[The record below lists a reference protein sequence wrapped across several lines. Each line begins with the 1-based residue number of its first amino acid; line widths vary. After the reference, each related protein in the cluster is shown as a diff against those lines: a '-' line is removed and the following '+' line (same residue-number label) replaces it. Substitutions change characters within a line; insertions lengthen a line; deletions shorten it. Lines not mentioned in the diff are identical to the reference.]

1 MRSTPHKEPHHDDS
15 VERLHLPVLLRFPVH
30 LRLPAAGAAVHYLP
44 VRPGL
49 PLRRTLPLRR
59 GLPLRG
65 SGAMNAAQDRGRAC
79 HRRAVLL
86 AGAMVA
92 ALGLTACSH
101 AMMLVGAGTKRPAA
115 SEFGFGPRTS
125 AQGRYVATLV
135 PERELRPRQMH
146 TVRVTI
152 ADGSGVA
159 LDGATLTIGGGMP
172 QHGHGLPT
180 RPRVAR
186 TLGDGTYEIAGVRF
200 NMGGWWELK
209 FRIAGAPADSIVFN
223 LAL

>member
-1 MRSTPHKEPHHDDS
+1 MTTATD
-15 VERLHLPVLLRFPVH
+15 
-30 LRLPAAGAAVHYLP
+30 
-44 VRPGL
+44 
-49 PLRRTLPLRR
+49 LRRALGR
-59 GLPLRG
+59 
-65 SGAMNAAQDRGRAC
+65 SAA
-79 HRRAVLL
+79 LL
-86 AGAMVA
+86 AVA
-92 ALGLTACSH
+92 AAAIGLTACAP
-101 AMMLVGAGTKRPAA
+101 AMMLLHGGGAKRPAA

-186 TLGDGTYEIAGVRF
+186 TLGDGTYEIEGVRF
-200 NMGGWWELK
+200 NMGGWWE
-209 FRIAGAPADSIVFN
+209 FSVTIATPAGADVVVFN
-223 LAL
+223 LDI